1 MTTPKHCGAER
12 ALEQDHAQ
20 HDWLVEPAFAVR
32 FRTAELLQ
40 MRRGFGPVTP
50 TSRSNSIVDGG
61 IRQDHFHVLD
71 GRRNRN
77 GNHELVTDTP
87 PWPVVRNRVPINGT
101 ESVRSTIGLVIV
113 ICVIGFGLDW
123 QDPSSKLR

>member
-20 HDWLVEPAFAVR
+20 HDCRIEPAFAVR
-32 FRTAELLQ
+32 FRAAELLQ
-40 MRRGFGPVTP
+40 TRRGFGPVTP

-61 IRQDHFHVLD
+61 IRQDHFQVLD
-71 GRRNRN
+71 GRRN

-87 PWPVVRNRVPINGT
+87 PWPVVRNCVLINGT
-101 ESVRSTIGLVIV
+101 EPVMSTLGLVIV

-123 QDPSSKLR
+123 HDPSSKLR